1 MARAN
6 RGHKFPYQSVDL
18 GALPEDMLVAAHAW
32 KWEKHDDPKRSRM
45 RAFRVHTPEL
55 DEGGEKRLIP
65 CGRLLQ
71 IRFRIPTTGEVDHGR
86 TDRFE
91 LPSDVGQWTYLMFDN
106 DDQRQPLYMI
116 MDDRA
121 KRHARTTLLNPNP
134 FTMRPLKEVAQ
145 QTGGLQAKGWY
156 PNVMVKPVGI
166 STAIIYFATKSEDGS
181 SNYIHR
187 FGEESGIRPTLCVAQ
202 DGCLWFAGGDY
213 TCPTAGITN

>member
-1 MARAN
+1 MARSN
-6 RGHKFPYQSVDL
+6 RGHRFPYQSVDL
-18 GALPEDMLVAAHAW
+18 GAVPEDMLAAAHGW
-32 KWEKHDDPKRSRM
+32 KWEKHTDPNRSRM

-71 IRFRIPTTGEVDHGR
+71 IRFRIPTNGDVENGR
-86 TDRFE
+86 PGQVE
-91 LPSDVGQWTYLMFDN
+91 LRSDVGQWSYLMFDN
-106 DDQRQPLYMI
+106 DDKRQPLYMI

-121 KRHARTTLLNPNP
+121 KGYVKSNLFKTNP
-134 FTMRPLKEVAQ
+134 FPLMPLKEVAKH
-145 QTGGLQAKGWY
+145 TGGLQAKGWQ
-156 PNVMVKPVGI
+156 PNVLVKPVGI
-166 STAIIYFATKSEDGS
+166 STAIIYFATKSEDGA

-202 DGCLWFAGGDY
+202 DGGLWFAGGDY